1 MLDLLFVTTVSSFS
15 SKKSKTW
22 KTNFKPSCHIRF
34 PHAFSALRCVF
45 IIITFFHRHQQT
57 KVSNKNLTNNH
68 TQLYCYLISFS
79 LDKMRIGKVTFNT
92 VFFCQAISA
101 TTSALTNSI
110 RLKKTSL
117 SQTIQEGFCLRQDF
131 EKNQNWFLQN
141 LANFILLLKCKNMNN
156 SWTVIIRALG
166 CVNLPT
172 LN

>member
-110 RLKKTSL
+110 RLKKN
-117 SQTIQEGFCLRQDF
+117 IF
-131 EKNQNWFLQN
+131 ES
-141 LANFILLLKCKNMNN
+141 NN
-156 SWTVIIRALG
+156 SGRVLSSSRFGKKSKLVSPKLG
-166 CVNLPT
+166 EFHFT
-172 LN
+172 T